1 MFDPAPEY
9 VADKQE
15 NKTQAYDFLIRVRNA
30 ALHYEVYGD
39 NRIELINKC
48 CDYLENLQDRLHT
61 KIWPKG
67 QREPIEEFQDVFQ
80 LLIYAIADSGF
91 LFDSNGYF
99 FDEPAAYHTEKL
111 LLPSPWDTSVKS
123 YHEVAFAMRR
133 RNYAHLELQAIR
145 KHLDEHNKQSQ
156 QYETYA
162 MSEEISTANQT
173 QCIIDMMTRCSMHC
187 HIAIYPRDYT
197 LNEIQQIAAVRNT
210 IRQDRILKKVE
221 PFMMFMLLSGKV
233 RCSNIQS
240 AADVKSLLKPNKTFF
255 QQRNV
260 AEDCKLFSEIIKWY
274 NDNGDIELTDG
285 HRLFDPYALI
295 NGFKQFG
302 DLKMTK
308 QEHVNLAHLCEDCFR
323 EPTKKK
329 EFAGYT
335 QKLHGVEIGEIMK
348 AIFQRIDAQNRSIDD
363 TIQPREW
370 NATIKTLQ
378 KAEIL
383 PLNVSPGLKGSKLL
397 NMIGKKYFI
406 EQYSFAWEAFWLITQ
421 YTPPPLFDWKQ
432 NYTIKGWPPRSYELY
447 ALCAEHLT
455 TALDFIYGAFAEDWD
470 QLSLYPEL
478 RFDIAKV
485 QRIFADPK
493 KTAPLRKQ
501 LLIDMGFW
509 KIQGGGKNLPQLLA
523 DKCWSAFEELSASS
537 KDAKLKSLRQYPE
550 IMKYAMADEVMRQLC
565 AETYAKVFHL
575 LVSMNQYLW
584 PIT

>member
-1 MFDPAPEY
+1 
-9 VADKQE
+9 
-15 NKTQAYDFLIRVRNA
+15 
-30 ALHYEVYGD
+30 
-39 NRIELINKC
+39 
-48 CDYLENLQDRLHT
+48 
-61 KIWPKG
+61 
-67 QREPIEEFQDVFQ
+67 
-80 LLIYAIADSGF
+80 
-91 LFDSNGYF
+91 
-99 FDEPAAYHTEKL
+99 
-111 LLPSPWDTSVKS
+111 
-123 YHEVAFAMRR
+123 
-133 RNYAHLELQAIR
+133 
-145 KHLDEHNKQSQ
+145 
-156 QYETYA
+156 
-162 MSEEISTANQT
+162 
-173 QCIIDMMTRCSMHC
+173 
-187 HIAIYPRDYT
+187 
-197 LNEIQQIAAVRNT
+197 
-210 IRQDRILKKVE
+210 
-221 PFMMFMLLSGKV
+221 MMFMLLSGKV

-240 AADVKSLLKPNKTFF
+240 AADVKSLLKPNKTLF

-348 AIFQRIDAQNRSIDD
+348 AIFQLIDAQNRSIDD

-470 QLSLYPEL
+470 QLSLYPEP
-478 RFDIAKV
+478 RSRS
-485 QRIFADPK
+485 RISCRAVF
-493 KTAPLRKQ
+493 
-501 LLIDMGFW
+501 
-509 KIQGGGKNLPQLLA
+509 
-523 DKCWSAFEELSASS
+523 CSS
-537 KDAKLKSLRQYPE
+537 VLTR
-550 IMKYAMADEVMRQLC
+550 M
-565 AETYAKVFHL
+565 
-575 LVSMNQYLW
+575 
-584 PIT
+584 